1 MKNEN
6 VEIKTNEI
14 NIENKV
20 NLDTVVKSEVNLDTV
35 KSVANLTRK
44 DWFAMFYEVFQVL
57 RFGLLSQALY
67 EYLLFLRKDEY
78 DRNEL
83 ELQYPCLLRNCHE
96 WTLAEHILLVHLLVR
111 EN

>member
-20 NLDTVVKSEVNLDTV
+20 NLDTVVKSEVNLETV

-44 DWFAMFYEVFQVL
+44 DWFAMFYEVFQT
-57 RFGLLSQALY
+57 FENNSKLY
-67 EYLLFLRKDEY
+67 DYKDELMSAIY
-78 DRNEL
+78 DATDVIAAKNRYEKDDNSVE
-83 ELQYPCLLRNCHE
+83 
-96 WTLAEHILLVHLLVR
+96 
-111 EN
+111 